1 MHITKIHDIK
11 DIYTRHIGN
20 TYCPITN
27 QLVHAIN
34 SKKIFKVVQLP
45 TELDLELDAGWWRN
59 WLDDVMEWLMTSS
72 RILLCSPQTVSTWG
86 WGVYHIGGVGVG
98 GAVLSI
104 ALNIIISKIGW
115 GHLMGQPPRGGP
127 TAYQN

>member
-1 MHITKIHDIK
+1 MIDDVIK
-11 DIYTRHIGN
+11 DSPVLTTDGEYVGVRG
-20 TYCPITN
+20 
-27 QLVHAIN
+27 
-34 SKKIFKVVQLP
+34 LP
-45 TELDLELDAGWWRN
+45 YW
-59 WLDDVMEWLMTSS
+59 
-72 RILLCSPQTVSTWG
+72 
-86 WGVYHIGGVGVG
+86 GGVGVG

>member
-1 MHITKIHDIK
+1 MIDDVIK
-11 DIYTRHIGN
+11 D
-20 TYCPITN
+20 
-27 QLVHAIN
+27 
-34 SKKIFKVVQLP
+34 
-45 TELDLELDAGWWRN
+45 
-59 WLDDVMEWLMTSS
+59 
-72 RILLCSPQTVSTWG
+72 SPVLTTDG
-86 WGVYHIGGVGVG
+86 EDVGVRGLPYWGGGGG